1 MTFSFIVPAL
11 MLTFCLPLHPA
22 EYGTTL
28 LAVALLKSVLPR
40 R

>member
-1 MTFSFIVPAL
+1 MTFSLIAPAL
-11 MLTFCLPLHPA
+11 LLTFFLPLQPA

-40 R
+40 

>member
-11 MLTFCLPLHPA
+11 MLTFCLPLNPA

-28 LAVALLKSVLPR
+28 LAVALLKSVWR